1 MNDLRNH
8 LIILSF
14 AALHG
19 AMALFC
25 RAIGVQDELI
35 LTLLTMLMLAL
46 LCYHRRMDIEFT
58 AVAIVVGN
66 LVGYALG
73 LGFVKLTGR
82 FSEVV
87 SSPWPAAISTAVTTL
102 ILGYLTIAT
111 TSFLAPS
118 DRHRESKYDI
128 IWIVGAIS
136 LVFLARLTVILLHR
150 RNILGNPQ
158 FGEGILYFMTSCV
171 ALMFV
176 LFAFLAS
183 YTLLAKRKTEKEIE
197 KRHLAQY
204 RYMKLSQ
211 QVNPHFLFNSL
222 NILDGLVTEGDSEA
236 ASVYIHKLAAL
247 YRYLLKNEDETLV
260 RLRDEMEF
268 VDKYIDLLKVR
279 FQDGMEVTEDI
290 DPSSLGH
297 MVVPCSVQL
306 LIENATK
313 HNAAL
318 AGNPLKIRIT
328 TDSGKICVSNTLRPK
343 LSPPNSTG
351 LGLKYISQ
359 QYKDL
364 SGKEITITQT
374 DAEFTVILPLL

>member
-1 MNDLRNH
+1 MSRRPLRLAHKGDGQGSEEEKGAGHHEHCGLCAAQKPENDSAESCGNYLRK
-8 LIILSF
+8 
-14 AALHG
+14 AD
-19 AMALFC
+19 C
-25 RAIGVQDELI
+25 
-35 LTLLTMLMLAL
+35 
-46 LCYHRRMDIEFT
+46 
-58 AVAIVVGN
+58 AVEE
-66 LVGYALG
+66 
-73 LGFVKLTGR
+73 
-82 FSEVV
+82 SEVV

-111 TSFLAPS
+111 TCFLAPS

-128 IWIVGAIS
+128 IWIVGAIL

-290 DPSSLGH
+290 DPSSLGR

-328 TDSGKICVSNTLRPK
+328 TDSGKICVRNTLRPK